1 MANRLIFRDPPVTGS
16 PVRLVFGQPETPD
29 SLAYASGALPLPV
42 FTLTGGATT
51 GAPSSAFAEGA
62 LGALPVFILAGAVAY
77 DSATDRPLIGGIAA
91 RWQRAAA
98 QPAATASR
106 WQAGR
111 RAAGRV
117 SVRQQAA
124 APLSAA
130 YRGPWVDSA
139 RVRVGARTRYQ
150 DAQGLHASAL
160 LAWEESDR
168 LRDGARTRWQEA
180 ERLPVATVVVR
191 HQGALHVRRGAASA
205 WQEAERIEVSSG
217 VPVHWGVDVRRG
229 WRVRWQDATQ
239 PVGGKRPIVEPPEDP
254 CYIPSTRLVFKGPA
268 ARDNRLIFICERHG
282 PQPGTGTIVVPI
294 LEVYSVENSI
304 SLVRVNGG
312 DIIEAKA
319 FAMSLDADSWTWQW
333 SATIPGAALALVQ
346 ADANGD
352 PVELVA
358 TINEVP
364 YRLVAELPRRE
375 RSFGR
380 SEVRVQGRGRAA
392 VLDQPDA
399 PVLNHFSAEGRSLA
413 QLLALAMTVNGVGN
427 GWDFDF
433 QLDDWFVPGG
443 TWAFQGKPMAAVLEI
458 AAAAGA
464 IVQPHP
470 TAQTLRILPRYPAA
484 PWHWDALTPDYA
496 LPASIVTVE
505 GIEPVRKPGYNRVF
519 LFGTTTGLVR
529 GQVTRAGTA
538 GDSIAPQVVHALMTH
553 ENAIRQRGVAELS
566 DTGRQENVSL
576 RLPVLP
582 ETGLILPGSLVT
594 YDGGDAVRL
603 GLARSIALDW
613 SRPRLRQ
620 TITLETHPE
629 A

>member
-1 MANRLIFRDPPVTGS
+1 MANRLIFRDPPVSGS

-42 FTLTGGATT
+42 FTLAGEATT
-51 GAPSSAFAEGA
+51 GAPSSAIAEGA
-62 LGALPVFILAGAVAY
+62 LGALPVFVLSGAATY
-77 DSATDRPLIGGIAA
+77 DSATDRPVIGGVAS
-91 RWQRAAA
+91 RWQRAVA

-111 RAAGRV
+111 RSASRV
-117 SVRQQAA
+117 GVRQQDATT
-124 APLSAA
+124 LSAA

-150 DAQGLHASAL
+150 DAQGLRASAL
-160 LAWEESDR
+160 LAWEESER
-168 LRDGARTRWQEA
+168 LRNGARTRWQEA

-191 HQGALHVRRGAASA
+191 HEAAVHVRRGAASA

-239 PVGGKRPIVEPPEDP
+239 PVAGKRPIVEPPEDP

-304 SLVRVNGG
+304 SLVRVDTG
-312 DIIEAKA
+312 DVIEAKA
-319 FAMSLDADSWTWQW
+319 FSMTLDEDSWTWRW
-333 SATIPGAALALVQ
+333 SATIPGAAYALVQ
-346 ADANGD
+346 DESNGD
-352 PVELVA
+352 PVELLA
-358 TINEVP
+358 TINDVP
-364 YRLVAELPRRE
+364 YRLIAELPERE
-375 RSFGR
+375 RSFAK

-392 VLDQPDA
+392 LLDQEDA

-413 QLLALAMTVNGVGN
+413 QLLALAMTVNGVSN
-427 GWDFDF
+427 GWEFDF
-433 QLDDWFVPGG
+433 QLTDWFVPGG
-443 TWAFQGKPMAAVLEI
+443 TWAFQGTPMAAVLEI

-464 IVQPHP
+464 IVQPHA
-470 TAQTLRILPRYPAA
+470 TDQILRILPRYPAA
-484 PWHWDALTPDYA
+484 PWLWHTLTPDYS
-496 LPASIVTVE
+496 LPADVVTVE
-505 GIEPVRKPGYNRVF
+505 GVKSVRRPSYNRVF
-519 LFGTTTGLVR
+519 LFGATGGVR
-529 GQVTRAGTA
+529 GEVTRAGTA
-538 GDSIAPQVVHALMTH
+538 GDSIAPQVVHPLMTH
-553 ENAIRQRGVAELS
+553 ASAVAQRATAELS
-566 DTGRQENVSL
+566 NTGRQKLVSL
-576 RLPVLP
+576 RMPVLP
-582 ETGLILPGSLVT
+582 ETGLILPGSLVS

-603 GLARSIALDW
+603 GLARDISLDW
-613 SRPRLRQ
+613 SRPVLRQ
-620 TITLETHPE
+620 TITLKTHME